1 MNSNIVSIAERKK
14 LKDLKI
20 KEKQFKSYLSSLKQ
34 DQLQIEANYIIN
46 KINEENLTDEFLLKG
61 ALLMDELATRVNV
74 SNMSHTITKF
84 SKNIRSKMSNELLL
98 L

>member
-84 SKNIRSKMSNELLL
+84 SKNIRSKMSKELLL

>member
-14 LKDLKI
+14 LKDLKL
-20 KEKQFKSYLSSLKQ
+20 KEKQFKSYLSSLQQ

-46 KINEENLTDEFLLKG
+46 KINEENLTDEFLLKS

-74 SNMSHTITKF
+74 TNMSHTITNF
-84 SKNIRSKMSNELLL
+84 SKNIRSKMKSDLLL
-98 L
+98 V